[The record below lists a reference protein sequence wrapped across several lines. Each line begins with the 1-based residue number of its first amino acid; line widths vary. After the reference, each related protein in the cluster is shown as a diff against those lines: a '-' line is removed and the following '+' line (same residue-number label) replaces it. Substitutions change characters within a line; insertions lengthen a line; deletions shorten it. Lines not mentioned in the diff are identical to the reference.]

1 MEDVGAPSASRQAG
15 KTAGGRS
22 DSHFRHPACV
32 ENRMPLARRS
42 ASLWAPDDRLQP
54 LQSLVP
60 APHLAAHFRENG
72 GRRSSSGR
80 AFHRQQPCQG
90 TPLGGWFK
98 KGEFAEAIGRSRG
111 GRTSKIHAL
120 ADDRGRPVAFALT
133 PGNVADITMAAPLLG
148 AVARPKRLLADKA
161 YDATACAN
169 GSNKGRSKPSFHPQ
183 PHAGRPIPWTAGP
196 TNAEISSNEC
206 SASSRTGGASQ
217 PDMTA
222 MRQTISLVS
231 PSQP

>member
-1 MEDVGAPSASRQAG
+1 MIYFCHDLSRWRQRAWQGVYSGCRMSMEDVGAPSAARQAG

-22 DSHFRHPACV
+22 DCHFRHPACV

-72 GRRSSSGR
+72 GRWSSSGR

-90 TPLGGWFK
+90 APLGGGFK

-120 ADDRGRPVAFALT
+120 ADSAL
-133 PGNVADITMAAPLLG
+133 
-148 AVARPKRLLADKA
+148 
-161 YDATACAN
+161 
-169 GSNKGRSKPSFHPQ
+169 PS
-183 PHAGRPIPWTAGP
+183 
-196 TNAEISSNEC
+196 
-206 SASSRTGGASQ
+206 
-217 PDMTA
+217 
-222 MRQTISLVS
+222 
-231 PSQP
+231 

>member
-1 MEDVGAPSASRQAG
+1 MEDVGAPTASRQAG
-15 KTAGGRS
+15 QTASGRS

-90 TPLGGWFK
+90 APLGGGFK

-120 ADDRGRPVAFALT
+120 ADDRGRPVALALT
-133 PGNVADITMAAPLLG
+133 PGNVADITLATLTAPPRRGSFLG
-148 AVARPKRLLADKA
+148 SRPKTKGLGRKKSKRGHRPPKRLKTKKVQRLL
-161 YDATACAN
+161 
-169 GSNKGRSKPSFHPQ
+169 P
-183 PHAGRPIPWTAGP
+183 
-196 TNAEISSNEC
+196 
-206 SASSRTGGASQ
+206 
-217 PDMTA
+217 
-222 MRQTISLVS
+222 
-231 PSQP
+231 